1 MSGENDREEIKQID
15 SPMKSNFKFYGTST
29 VIVLLLSLA
38 AYFGYQQY
46 KIYDFEKRY
55 KNAPVGSL
63 IKTGTMKRNRSEHVN
78 IPLKDNTILVVGGNK
93 GAEIFNPK
101 TGQYKLINRNLEN
114 ISFAFNDY
122 YILKNGDILL
132 ANKYLFQQKSKK
144 IAKIKNYDDFYKNE
158 ILNGN
163 ALIFNNTYFFNDN
176 IVFSNTNNQ
185 TINCYNQNNNTI
197 ENCKFSKEIKK
208 YFTPFNYFSEDAN
221 YSIMLDYNSDK
232 ISTSDFIRDYYFGR
246 ANVPTNLSIIKNNQ
260 QVFKIH
266 CPSKIPLYNGKN
278 ILHAKNNIFFVDEN
292 SNLLV
297 YSIQKNECEKKISIP
312 HFYNQTK
319 MFFYNDNIV
328 FISPVV
334 KGNRAIY
341 ITTYD
346 IKQNKI
352 INELKIKYKTCA
364 RNPHVI
370 RSYDAIIFENNILIN
385 GGQSGIEKYSSSVKD
400 SYLIKI

>member
-1 MSGENDREEIKQID
+1 MIKNHFNII
-15 SPMKSNFKFYGTST
+15 KSNFKFYGINT
-29 VIVLLLSLA
+29 VIVLLLILM

-63 IKTGTMKRNRSEHVN
+63 IKTGTMKKNRSEHVN
-78 IPLKDNTILVVGGNK
+78 IPLKDNTILVVGGNQ

-101 TGQYKLINRNLEN
+101 TGQYKLINRSLEN

-144 IAKIKNYDDFYKNE
+144 FIKIKNYDDFYKNN

-163 ALIFNNTYFFNDN
+163 ALIFNNTYCFNDN
-176 IVFSNTNNQ
+176 IVFLNANNH
-185 TINCYNQNNNTI
+185 TIHCYNQNNNTI
-197 ENCKFSKEIKK
+197 ENCKFPKEIKK
-208 YFTPFNYFSEDAN
+208 YFNPFNYFSEDTN
-221 YSIMLDYNSDK
+221 YFIMLNYNSDK
-232 ISTSDFIRDYYFGR
+232 ISTNDFIRDFYFGR
-246 ANVPTNLSIIKNNQ
+246 ANVPTNLSIIQNNR
-260 QVFKIH
+260 QVYNVY

-278 ILHAKNNIFFVDEN
+278 ILHDKNNIFLVDAN

-297 YSIQKNECEKKISIP
+297 YSIQKNECEKKILIP
-312 HFYNQTK
+312 HFCNQTK

-328 FISPVV
+328 FISPVI
-334 KGNRAIY
+334 KGNRVIY
-341 ITTYD
+341 ITTYN

-352 INELKIKYKTCA
+352 INELKIKYKTCS

-385 GGQSGIEKYSSSVKD
+385 GGQFGVEKYSTSVKD
-400 SYLIKI
+400 SYIIKI